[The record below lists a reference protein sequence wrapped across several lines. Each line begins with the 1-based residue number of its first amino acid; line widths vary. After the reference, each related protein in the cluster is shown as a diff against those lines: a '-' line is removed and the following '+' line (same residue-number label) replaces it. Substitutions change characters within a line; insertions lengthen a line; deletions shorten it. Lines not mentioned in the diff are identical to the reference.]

1 MMTWLKVNKYMYS
14 HTTIVL
20 FGSQVFSI
28 RWQGLRIMKHKM
40 DSCPQIDYVIKQIC
54 ANLKNA
60 VRVSAHFH
68 TYQLISAISKK
79 NM

>member
-40 DSCPQIDYVIKQIC
+40 DSCPQIDYVIK
-54 ANLKNA
+54 
-60 VRVSAHFH
+60 HH
-68 TYQLISAISKK
+68 TYKYVQILRMQFEFQPIFTPTS
-79 NM
+79 